1 MVTNGNNNNFGRVDS
16 SLNEQQELLRTI
28 YPLFEI
34 NFAIPTLVLGLL
46 HMLRPHN
53 RLKDINIIK
62 TLTFSNNSKV

>member
-1 MVTNGNNNNFGRVDS
+1 MVTNGNNNNFGKVDN
-16 SLNEQQELLRTI
+16 SLHEQQEFLRTI

-34 NFAIPTLVLGLL
+34 NFAISKLVLGLL

-62 TLTFSNNSKV
+62 TTFSNNSKV